1 MKRLKLASAV
11 LLAISSQTVMAA
23 GFGLIEQSASG
34 QGLSY
39 AGAAVNTEDASVMWF
54 NPAGLSDIDNDQII
68 GALHIIAPNAPFS
81 NDGSYVKNTGPLY
94 GDDDNGANVALIPNF
109 YWKSQYQ
116 GYDLGLGINVPFGSV
131 VEYDQDWVGRYHAVY
146 TETKTVNINPAISR
160 QINDQLSVGFG
171 LNAQYIHVNLTQKID
186 FGLTSVP
193 QSNDG
198 YADLEASGW
207 GFGVNLGLLYQFE
220 NQSKLGLN
228 YRSKVSHHATG
239 TAEFMLPEDVSNP
252 AYADQDIEA
261 SVALPAMASVSY
273 ELPIDQKTKLL
284 ADATW
289 TGWSSFDELR
299 IEFDIKDDSVQP
311 EEWKD
316 VMRYSL
322 GVLHQ
327 YNDQWTLRTGVAFD
341 ETPIKN
347 ELLRTPRIPDSD
359 RLWLSFGAGYQLNDT
374 MRIDVAYSHL
384 AGGNPKIEA
393 TDSDTEQHVLVGEF
407 DTSIDI
413 VSAQLVWNY

>member
-1 MKRLKLASAV
+1 MKKLKLASAV
-11 LLAISSQTVMAA
+11 MLAITSQTAA
-23 GFGLIEQSASG
+23 ASGFGLIEQSASG

-54 NPAGLSDIDNDQII
+54 NPAGLSDIENNQII
-68 GALHIIAPNAPFS
+68 GALHVILPNAPFT
-81 NDGSYVKNTGPLY
+81 NDGSYVKNTGPLF
-94 GDDDNGANVALIPNF
+94 GEDDNGSNTALVPNF
-109 YWKSQYQ
+109 YWKGQYQ
-116 GYDLGLGINVPFGSV
+116 DYDLGLGINVPFGSV

-146 TETKTVNINPAISR
+146 TETKTMNINPAISR
-160 QINDQLSVGFG
+160 QVNDQLSVGFG

-186 FGLTSVP
+186 FGLTSEP

-207 GFGVNLGLLYQFE
+207 GFGVNFGLLYQFE
-220 NQSKLGLN
+220 NQSKLGLS
-228 YRSKVSHHATG
+228 YRSQVSHNAHG
-239 TAEFMLPEDVSNP
+239 TAEFMLPDDVTNP

-261 SVALPAMASVSY
+261 SVALPAMASISY
-273 ELPIDQKTKLL
+273 EHPVSQKTKLL

-299 IEFDIKDDSVQP
+299 IEFDVKDDSVQP
-311 EEWKD
+311 EEWTD

-322 GVLHQ
+322 GMVHQ
-327 YNDQWTLRTGVAFD
+327 YNDQWILRTGVAYD

-347 ELLRTPRIPDSD
+347 RYLRTPRIPDSD
-359 RLWLSFGAGYQLNDT
+359 RIWLSFGAGYQLNEA
-374 MRIDVAYSHL
+374 MRLDVGYSRL
-384 AGGNPKIEA
+384 WGGNPKIEA
-393 TDSDTEQHVLVGEF
+393 SDSDTEQHVLVGEF
-407 DTSIDI
+407 DIDIDI